1 MFKEK
6 IDRINQLAKK
16 AKEEGLTSAELEE
29 QKKLRD
35 EYIAAYRESLREQL
49 LSIKVVDIEGNDI
62 TPQKLK
68 DAKKNRTHLN

>member
-6 IDRINQLAKK
+6 IERINQLAKK
-16 AKEEGLTSAELEE
+16 AKVEGLTGEELVE
-29 QKKLRD
+29 QKQLRD

-49 LSIKVVDIEGNDI
+49 HSIKVVDKEGNDI

-68 DAKKNRTHLN
+68 EAKKNRIHPN

>member
-16 AKEEGLTSAELEE
+16 AKAEGLTNEEKEE

-35 EYIAAYRESLREQL
+35 EYISAYRESLREQL
-49 LSIKVVDIEGNDI
+49 HSIKVVDIEGNDI

-68 DAKKNRTHLN
+68 DAKKKRTHLN